1 MTKEQILEW
10 VEDMLIIGIQLN
22 RMDDD
27 LIVEGRNFYI
37 VRLVEMLIKCK
48 GEKHFQD
55 IFERCGIK
63 KSEVKREYDGI
74 EGFWK

>member
-10 VEDMLIIGIQLN
+10 VEDMLISGIKLN

-37 VRLVEMLIKCK
+37 VRLVEMIIKCK

-55 IFERCGIK
+55 FYERRGIK
-63 KSEVKREYDGI
+63 KSEVKR
-74 EGFWK
+74 

>member
-10 VEDMLIIGIQLN
+10 VEDMLISGIQLN
-22 RMDDD
+22 RKDDD

-37 VRLVEMLIKCK
+37 ERLVEIIIKCK

-55 IFERCGIK
+55 FLLCVGQ
-63 KSEVKREYDGI
+63 SV
-74 EGFWK
+74 FVVCFL

>member
-10 VEDMLIIGIQLN
+10 VEDMLIIGIKLN

-37 VRLVEMLIKCK
+37 VRLVEMIIKCK

-55 IFERCGIK
+55 FYERSGIK
-63 KSEVKREYDGI
+63 KSEVKR
-74 EGFWK
+74 